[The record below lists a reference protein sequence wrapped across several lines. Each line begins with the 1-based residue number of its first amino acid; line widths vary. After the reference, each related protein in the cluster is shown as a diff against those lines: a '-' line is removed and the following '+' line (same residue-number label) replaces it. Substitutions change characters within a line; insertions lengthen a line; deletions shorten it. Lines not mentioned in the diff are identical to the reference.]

1 MALTGTLATIVGGIC
16 LVLGVSA
23 VAHDLS
29 QPLSDQAHARLD
41 VGWMDSLSPGPAP
54 DREPAGVG
62 TVLLGDGDLLGLSSC
77 ASGQVS
83 VIPALTVDGAVRE
96 LADRGV
102 PRRLVVH
109 IGTSQGLT
117 ERDARD
123 LIAVLGNQTRIV
135 WSTIQLPDDSRRFAY
150 EMETNRVVRSIA
162 SEFDHVR
169 LLDWNR
175 LTTQRTD
182 LLLEDGFH
190 PSSRGCRVYGRTASR
205 LLGMPS
211 AP

>member
-54 DREPAGVG
+54 DMEPAGVG

-150 EMETNRVVRSIA
+150 EKETNRVVRSIA

>member
-54 DREPAGVG
+54 DMEPAGVG

-135 WSTIQLPDDSRRFAY
+135 WSTIQLPTIRGDSPTRWRPTGSCARS
-150 EMETNRVVRSIA
+150 RVSSIT
-162 SEFDHVR
+162 S
-169 LLDWNR
+169 
-175 LTTQRTD
+175 
-182 LLLEDGFH
+182 
-190 PSSRGCRVYGRTASR
+190 GCWTGTA
-205 LLGMPS
+205 
-211 AP
+211 

>member
-54 DREPAGVG
+54 DMEPAGVG